1 MLRTCTLFVLFLLV
15 AGCGGGSPENSSAG
29 DDRVVLE
36 VQGENVTAGE
46 LADMLENCRG
56 DSMMVE
62 RRVGNLVN
70 RLLILQ
76 DARDRGLDTTR
87 AFNLYAWEREREK
100 IQTVWVEWILERNVT
115 LPPDTVENFYARMG
129 ENVLYT
135 VISVDDRA
143 LSDSLRRLVLQGEDM
158 NLLAQ
163 EFSTNRIEAARQG
176 VVGPLDRMQ
185 VAPVD
190 ARLMEGLQPGE
201 VSPADSSRKGWT
213 FLRIDSLFQYAP
225 PPLDELR
232 DVLQGRIKGRMQMDY
247 RVVLFDSLRTFH
259 GLRVEEGI
267 PRLMASH
274 FPQGSQEYEPFTREE
289 EDMQAYSYEGGGR
302 TVYQLAENIRNLP
315 SAPETD
321 PSDPEWIERYAGLIG
336 LYDILAMEAR
346 KQGMDTLPATVNYLR
361 PRLNDHLLDIYYA
374 EVIQPRLEPGEEEML
389 EAYQAHRDSLV
400 VPETRVFRVLSA
412 VGDQQLQLL
421 DSIMDRDIDP
431 FGLAEEFTPVRSLL
445 SPGEETLSRRIYSS
459 EIPQPYRDIMFEAG
473 MEETVTCSV
482 SADRVLVLRPL
493 EINPERPATF
503 EEARDEIAAMLRAE
517 KEEEVLAALVDS
529 LASVYHIEVDRDFIE
544 GFIRAEAHSPEPP
557 QGD

>member
-1 MLRTCTLFVLFLLV
+1 MLRTCTIFTLFILV
-15 AGCGGGSPENSSAG
+15 AGCGGRSQEESSPA

-36 VQGENVTAGE
+36 VEGETVAAGE
-46 LADMLENCRG
+46 LAAMLENFRG

-62 RRVGNLVN
+62 RGVDNLVN
-70 RLLILQ
+70 RFLILQ

-87 AFNLYAWEREREK
+87 EFSLYAWEREREK
-100 IQTVWVEWILERNVT
+100 IQTVWLEWILDRKVA
-115 LPPDTVENFYARMG
+115 LPPDTVENFYSRMG

-143 LSDSLRRLVLQGEDM
+143 LSDSLRQLVMRGEDM

-163 EFSTNRIEAARQG
+163 EFSTNRVEAARQG

-201 VSPADSSRKGWT
+201 VSPVDSSRKGWT
-213 FLRIDSLFQYAP
+213 FLRIDSLFQYEP

-232 DVLQGRIKGRMQMDY
+232 DVLGGRIRSRMQMDY
-247 RVVLFDSLRTFH
+247 KEVLFDSLRTAWEF
-259 GLRVEEGI
+259 RIEEGM
-267 PRLMASH
+267 PQLLASH
-274 FPQGSQEYEPFTREE
+274 FPRGSRDYEPFTPEE
-289 EDMQAYSYEGGGR
+289 EEMQAYSFEGGGR

-315 SAPETD
+315 SAPDTD
-321 PSDPEWIERYAGLIG
+321 PSDPEWIERYAGLLG

-346 KQGMDTLPATVNYLR
+346 REGMDTLPETVNYLR
-361 PRLNDHLLDIYYA
+361 PRLNDHLLDIYYE
-374 EVIQPRLEPGEEEML
+374 EVIQPRLVSGEEEML
-389 EAYQAHRDSLV
+389 EVFQQYRDSLV
-400 VPETRVFRVLSA
+400 VPETRVFRVVNA
-412 VGDQQLQLL
+412 VGEQQLQLL
-421 DSIMDRDIDP
+421 DSIMGRGMEP
-431 FGLAEEFTPVRSLL
+431 FGLADEFTPVPSLL
-445 SPGEETLSRRIYSS
+445 APGEESLTRQIYSS
-459 EIPQPYRDIMFEAG
+459 EIPQPYRDIMFGAD

-482 SADRVLVLRPL
+482 SEERVLVLKPL

-503 EEARDEIAAMLRAE
+503 EESRDEIAAMLLVE

-544 GFIRAEAHSPEPP
+544 GFIRDDAPSPDSP
-557 QGD
+557 QEN

>member
-1 MLRTCTLFVLFLLV
+1 MLRTCMIFALLLLV
-15 AGCGGGSPENSSAG
+15 AGCGGSSTEESSIG

-36 VQGENVTAGE
+36 VEGETVTAGE
-46 LADMLENCRG
+46 LAGMLDSFRG

-70 RLLILQ
+70 RLLILE

-87 AFNLYAWEREREK
+87 EYDLYAWEREREK
-100 IQTVWVEWILERNVT
+100 VQTDWLEWILDRKVT
-115 LPPDTVENFYARMG
+115 LPPDTVEIFYSRMG

-135 VISVDDRA
+135 VISVDERA

-158 NLLAQ
+158 NLLAE

-201 VSPADSSRKGWT
+201 VSPVDSSRKGWT
-213 FLRIDSLFQYAP
+213 FLRVDSLFAYTP

-232 DVLQGRIKGRMQMDY
+232 DVLGGRIRSRMQMDY
-247 RVVLFDSLRTFH
+247 KEVLFDSLRTLYD
-259 GLRVEEGI
+259 LRVEEGI
-267 PRLMASH
+267 PQLMASH
-274 FPQGSQEYEPFTREE
+274 FPQGSREYEPFTQEE
-289 EDMQAYSYEGGGR
+289 EEMQAYSYEGGGR

-315 SAPETD
+315 SAPDTD
-321 PSDPEWIERYAGLIG
+321 PSDPQWIKRYAGLIG
-336 LYDILAMEAR
+336 LYDILAEEAR
-346 KQGMDTLPATVNYLR
+346 KQGMDTLPETTNYLR

-374 EVIQPRLEPGEEEML
+374 EVIQPRLVSSEEEML
-389 EAYQAHRDSLV
+389 EVFQVHRDSLV
-400 VPETRVFRVLSA
+400 VPETRVFRVTSA

-421 DSIMDRDIDP
+421 DSIMNRGMEP
-431 FGLAEEFTPVRSLL
+431 LSMSEEFTPVRSLL
-445 SPGEETLSRRIYSS
+445 APGEETLTRRIYSS
-459 EIPQPYRDIMFEAG
+459 EIPQPYRDIMFEAD

-482 SADRVLVLRPL
+482 SADRVLVLKL
-493 EINPERPATF
+493 VEINPERPATF
-503 EEARDEIAAMLRAE
+503 EESRDEIAAMLRME

-544 GFIRAEAHSPEPP
+544 GFIREEEPSPDSP
-557 QGD
+557 QED